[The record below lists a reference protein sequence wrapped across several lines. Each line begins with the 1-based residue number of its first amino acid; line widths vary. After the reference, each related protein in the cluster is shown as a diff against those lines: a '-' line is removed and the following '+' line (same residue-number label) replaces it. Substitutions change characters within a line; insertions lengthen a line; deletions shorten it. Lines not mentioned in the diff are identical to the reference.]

1 MTSTS
6 PPTVSPR
13 LLPPLAIVCLSVRV
27 TEMTKIE
34 IDINNFG
41 HGVRGP
47 RGPVNTRPTSGHGNW
62 RRLREHVLLV
72 TPRRISTPG
81 YKCRP
86 YGLLLPVP
94 SQPHDRA
101 ILLQQHH
108 HARSFLEFPAKE
120 APRGCSTVGAQ
131 LGASFAEMSA
141 EMSEH
146 GLAQALQSQRAAWRL
161 AQDLPDDA
169 PPLEGRCGCGAGS
182 WCASQPPRRRVIVI
196 LHGQPVAV
204 RYAILDEARH
214 DNRDASLARPPH
226 VHGLALHGL
235 FTRHEQVD
243 FSVHALRHA
252 AAMTFDESAHLIPW
266 HAVDG

>member
-1 MTSTS
+1 
-6 PPTVSPR
+6 
-13 LLPPLAIVCLSVRV
+13 
-27 TEMTKIE
+27 MTK

-47 RGPVNTRPTSGHGNW
+47 LRGPHGPNRTPTWPWQLW

-72 TPRRISTPG
+72 TPCRISTPG

-86 YGLLLPVP
+86 YGLLVPVP

-108 HARSFLEFPAKE
+108 HARSLLEFPAKE
-120 APRGCSTVGAQ
+120 TPRGCCAVGAQ

-141 EMSEH
+141 ELSEH
-146 GLAQALQSQRAAWRL
+146 GLAQALQSQRAAWSL

-182 WCASQPPRRRVIVI
+182 WCASQPPRRRVI